1 MTFIQS
7 GLKTISSCNLR
18 ILRMKKVMHES
29 STGYIIDLYNRFAKN
44 ENVVSTFKFHGQDYC
59 IREISQ
65 FEWGKP
71 IFDRAIDYS
80 FNDFCVYDT
89 IEEAQGY
96 IRDLKQI
103 DGSKI

>member
-7 GLKTISSCNLR
+7 GLKTISSCNLM
-18 ILRMKKVMHES
+18 ILRTKKVMHES

-44 ENVVSTFKFHGQDYC
+44 ENVVFTFKFHGQDYC

-71 IFDRAIDYS
+71 IFDRAIDDS

-96 IRDLKQI
+96 IRYLKQI